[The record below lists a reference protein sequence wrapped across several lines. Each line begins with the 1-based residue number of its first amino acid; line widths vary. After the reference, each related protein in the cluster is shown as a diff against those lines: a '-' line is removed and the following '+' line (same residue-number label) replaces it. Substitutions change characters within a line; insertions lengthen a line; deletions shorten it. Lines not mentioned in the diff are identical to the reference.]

1 MTHISPLLPAKVKI
15 SINYVVT
22 ISCLQSALMGLF
34 CDQMNLYL
42 AANHA
47 GNGSFRPY
55 RFGDHSAQNLHN
67 LPHPDPAMLNKAKSG
82 TTKHNPV
89 LTLADRALLTLLY
102 LYLYLYIGSIE

>member
-1 MTHISPLLPAKVKI
+1 
-15 SINYVVT
+15 
-22 ISCLQSALMGLF
+22 MGLF